1 MSTEKAPTV
10 SKERREIKPPCFVQV
25 ADIKDLAR
33 LACAI
38 ERIPLPIF
46 AIESGNNF
54 LLSVQLDL
62 FMGRPIFYYVKS
74 KGRGQYLGYKNIG
87 SAEEVALTDSPVNP
101 TFVYAP
107 IIAIKKLPA
116 PFEDAIDNPP
126 EIKEKF
132 LSFEV
137 SDLPSLAKI
146 TSYKVLFEEP
156 PLPLYSFKI
165 DGKWVAGAF
174 ARIDDYEEASI
185 FFFVKLDKG
194 PPDNFLKYPMQKTD
208 GTAFTNRAD
217 EHGYIFIKVI
227 KLGESHPLVEL

>member
-1 MSTEKAPTV
+1 MSKQ
-10 SKERREIKPPCFVQV
+10 SREIKPPCFIQV
-25 ADIKDLAR
+25 ADIKNLAR

-38 ERIPLPIF
+38 ERVPLPIF
-46 AIESGNNF
+46 AIEAGDNF

-62 FMGRPIFYYVKS
+62 FMGRPVFYYVKS
-74 KGRGQYLGYKNIG
+74 KEKAQYLGYKNIG
-87 SAEEVALTDSPVNP
+87 NAEEVALTDSPVNP

-116 PFEDAIDNPP
+116 PFEDAINSPF
-126 EIKEKF
+126 EVKEKF

-146 TSYKVLFEEP
+146 ASYKVLFEEP
-156 PLPLYSFKI
+156 PLPLYAFKI

-185 FFFVKLDKG
+185 FFYARLDKG
-194 PPDNFLKYPMQKTD
+194 PPGNFLRYPMQKTD
-208 GTAFTNRAD
+208 GTAFTDRAD

>member
-1 MSTEKAPTV
+1 MSTGKTSTV
-10 SKERREIKPPCFVQV
+10 SKESREIKPPCFVQL
-25 ADIKDLAR
+25 ADIKDLGR

-38 ERIPLPIF
+38 ERVPLPVF
-46 AIESGNNF
+46 AIESKNNF
-54 LLSVQLDL
+54 LLSVQSDI
-62 FMGRPIFYYVKS
+62 FMGRPIFYCVRS
-74 KGRGQYLGYKNIG
+74 KEKGQYLGYKNVG
-87 SAEEVALTDSPVNP
+87 NVEEVALTDSPVSP

-107 IIAIKKLPA
+107 LIAIKKLPA
-116 PFEDAIDNPP
+116 PFEEAI
-126 EIKEKF
+126 EGSSVIKEKF

-156 PLPLYSFKI
+156 PLPLYAFKV

-185 FFFVKLDKG
+185 FFYVKLDKG
-194 PPDNFLKYPMQKTD
+194 PPDNFLRYPMQKTD
-208 GTAFTNRAD
+208 GTAFTNRID

-227 KLGESHPLVEL
+227 KLEESHPLVEL